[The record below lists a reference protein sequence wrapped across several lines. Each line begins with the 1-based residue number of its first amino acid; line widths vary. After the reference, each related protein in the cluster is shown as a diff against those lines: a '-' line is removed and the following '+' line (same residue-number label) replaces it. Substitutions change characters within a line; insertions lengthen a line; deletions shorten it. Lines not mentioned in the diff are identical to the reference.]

1 MNYKKGD
8 KVYIKE
14 LQDMIHQFGQE
25 ADGSIPCEGVFV
37 PKMFYTCGKPVT
49 IMVVDNNTKRYRV
62 SEYPNFVFS
71 DDMLTEWT
79 QYNELIHQTKEH
91 LAISLSQA
99 FNLSYVDIY
108 NWLNGRVNGAFI
120 DTKKTPINKITSKAE
135 TVKDV
140 IEDQNVFNSIQD
152 YDFSSVLNSSQWEW
166 NLS

>member
-25 ADGSIPCEGVFV
+25 TDGTIPCEGSFV

-49 IMVVDNNTKRYRV
+49 IMIVDNNTKRYRV
-62 SEYPNFVFS
+62 REYPNFVFS

-91 LAISLSQA
+91 LAVSLSQA
-99 FNLSYVDIY
+99 FNLSYADIY
-108 NWLNGRVNGAFI
+108 NWLNGRVNGAFV
-120 DTKKTPINKITSKAE
+120 DTKTTPINKIASKPE
-135 TVKDV
+135 TIKDV

-152 YDFSSVLNSSQWEW
+152 YDFSSVLNSSKWEW